1 MSDARKDWAH
11 KHSTAIIRE
20 NQAVFVEDLCVRG
33 LARTRLAKSVHD
45 AGWGMF
51 TRMVEEKAA
60 RYGRTFVKVD
70 RFYPSSQICSQ
81 CGVRGGPKPLSIRE
95 WSCKACGAVHDRDV
109 NAAKNIHAAGRAEW
123 LNACGGAV
131 SLPS

>member
-1 MSDARKDWAH
+1 
-11 KHSTAIIRE
+11 
-20 NQAVFVEDLCVRG
+20 
-33 LARTRLAKSVHD
+33 
-45 AGWGMF
+45 
-51 TRMVEEKAA
+51 
-60 RYGRTFVKVD
+60 TFVKVD

-95 WSCKACGAVHDRDV
+95 WACKACEAVHDRDV

-131 SLPS
+131 SLLS